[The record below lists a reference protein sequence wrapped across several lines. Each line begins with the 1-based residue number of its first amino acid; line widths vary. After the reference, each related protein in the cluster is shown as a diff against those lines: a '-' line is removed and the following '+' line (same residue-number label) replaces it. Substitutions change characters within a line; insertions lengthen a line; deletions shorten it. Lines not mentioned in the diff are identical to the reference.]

1 MKKVIQTIF
10 FLFLIGCNG
19 NNLKNKISNSLDESI
34 LAGRESVVFEGVYND
49 YDSLMILP
57 PYSNIDKIET
67 KFNINLSKIKNT
79 NTNVRDEIILFVF
92 MKNREVVEFATIPPK
107 SYSFDTDTIKI
118 YSKKYSFTIKKGENL
133 FKDVII
139 ISD

>member
-1 MKKVIQTIF
+1 MKKIIQTII
-10 FLFLIGCNG
+10 FLFLIGCKE
-19 NNLKNKISNSLDESI
+19 NNLKNKISNLLDESI
-34 LAGRESVVFEGVYND
+34 LTGRESIMFDSVCNG
-49 YDSLMILP
+49 YDSLIILP

-67 KFNINLSKIKNT
+67 KFKVNLSKIKNT
-79 NTNVRDEIILFVF
+79 NTNVRDEVILFVF
-92 MKNREVVEFATIPPK
+92 MKNREVVEFTTIPPK

-118 YSKKYSFTIKKGENL
+118 YSKGHSFRINKGENL